1 MKRKYLYQQK
11 LSDMNT
17 LLVSADFNIQ
27 GFSASRIIFDDS
39 DLVSMDVNCRV
50 GGKLI
55 ATTLMFTFAK
65 FNDLLRFSGESGE
78 KLQLIVSDK
87 LVSNEA
93 MPYIIDLKAEPLV
106 FTTCRLDLSYL
117 LTGDD
122 SCFSVEEVLP
132 LSLIQ
137 QAKNLRMNIADFR
150 HVQLQQDSPLNAAL
164 LEVATLYRYYMG
176 LKELNLTDEHAREKA
191 GLKNEKL
198 FRIAF
203 HAAKSA
209 KVSL

>member
-11 LSDMNT
+11 LHDMNS
-17 LLVSADFNIQ
+17 LSAIADYNVQ

-39 DLVSMDVNCRV
+39 DLVSMDVSCRI
-50 GGKLI
+50 GLKLI
-55 ATTLMFTFAK
+55 RTTFMFTFSK

-78 KLQLIVSDK
+78 KLQLKVSDK

-93 MPYIIDLKAEPLV
+93 MPYIIDLQQEPLV
-106 FTTCRLDLSYL
+106 FTTCRLDLTYL
-117 LTGDD
+117 LAGDD

-132 LSLIQ
+132 LSLVQ
-137 QAKNLRMNIADFR
+137 QARNLRMNIADFR
-150 HVQLQQDSPLNAAL
+150 HVHLQQDSPLNAAL

-176 LKELNLTDEHAREKA
+176 LKELNLSDEHAREKA

-209 KVSL
+209 KVQ

>member
-11 LSDMNT
+11 LIDMNS
-17 LLVSADFNIQ
+17 LLVIADYNVQ

-39 DLVSMDVNCRV
+39 DLVSMDVSCRI

-55 ATTLMFTFAK
+55 RTTFMFTFSK

-78 KLQLIVSDK
+78 KLQLKVSDK
-87 LVSNEA
+87 LVSDEA
-93 MPYIIDLKAEPLV
+93 MPYIIDLQHEPLV
-106 FTTCRLDLSYL
+106 FTTCRLDLTYL
-117 LTGDD
+117 LAGDD
-122 SCFSVEEVLP
+122 SCFSVEEVMP
-132 LSLIQ
+132 LSLVQ
-137 QAKNLRMNIADFR
+137 QARNLRMNIADFR

-164 LEVATLYRYYMG
+164 IEVATLYRYYMG
-176 LKELNLTDEHAREKA
+176 LKELNLSDEHAREKA

-209 KVSL
+209 KVH